1 MKRIRRDTIR
11 KLYRDGILQ
20 EFGCGDKD
28 LDAPLSEAIRSE
40 IHLAGRGP
48 GEWVD
53 QGEVLEIYCESG
65 IPNASDIED
74 FYSEY
79 KEFGIPIPPEGC
91 TVYNCDRWIKIDD
104 YVNLG
109 IRGLGYSDR
118 VHHEPFNGAVIG
130 VYWS

>member
-11 KLYRDGILQ
+11 KLYRDGIIQ

-28 LDAPLSEAIRSE
+28 LDAPLSKAIRSE

-53 QGEVLEIYCESG
+53 QEEVLEIYCESG

-79 KEFGIPIPPEGC
+79 K
-91 TVYNCDRWIKIDD
+91 
-104 YVNLG
+104 
-109 IRGLGYSDR
+109 
-118 VHHEPFNGAVIG
+118 
-130 VYWS
+130 